1 MRCIFAAKFKND
13 IIDNMANESNK
24 TEQPKEKMPL
34 GKLNYILM
42 TACLV
47 LIVIGMCLMAG
58 SPNEGSTFNYD
69 IFNST
74 RITVGSLLALLG
86 FVLMAPAILYRKK

>member
-1 MRCIFAAKFKND
+1 
-13 IIDNMANESNK
+13 MANETK
-24 TEQPKEKMPL
+24 KDEAPKQQMPL
-34 GKLNYILM
+34 GKLNYIM
-42 TACLV
+42 MAACLV

-58 SPNEGSTFNYD
+58 SPNQGDTFNYD

-74 RITVGSLLALLG
+74 RTTVGPMLALLG